1 MSNLRDAVSAT
12 YPLTISVL
20 KTRVL
25 VFDLFNIGSIAVLLT
40 DYVLA
45 DDWIDRRVGR
55 SGVVDPPGAEPWNNS
70 YLITEWWLHG
80 EIYERH
86 SYSQR
91 SRAGAIG
98 NDVVRIINLSF
109 EELLGWL
116 VGSRCYA
123 RRRSE

>member
-1 MSNLRDAVSAT
+1 VRRTTLIRAFAAASCPPLVELSNLRDAVSAT

-55 SGVVDPPGAEPWNNS
+55 SGVVDSPGAEP
-70 YLITEWWLHG
+70 
-80 EIYERH
+80 
-86 SYSQR
+86 
-91 SRAGAIG
+91 
-98 NDVVRIINLSF
+98 
-109 EELLGWL
+109 
-116 VGSRCYA
+116 
-123 RRRSE
+123 